1 MTDGENTAS
10 PFVKRILELIANIG
24 LSAKIAVL
32 VIIGTVSM
40 IGLFAYLGTA
50 ALSENTQ
57 RNLQERVVLA
67 QMSASYVDALLDNIE
82 NVLTDAA
89 LEDYWSEPTRSN
101 AFLDQAYQR
110 LSFVASNLFLVDP
123 RGRVVAA
130 RPERA
135 GKITFGDFPPVMTA
149 LNGASF
155 SIAHVAQSTDQL
167 APVVVAASPTR
178 NAAGKIVGA
187 LVITLNFSSAKI
199 RAFTHPIGLGETGY
213 MDLVDLSGRIL
224 ASTREG
230 RVDGDSD
237 HGFSLMGMIRD
248 HRPSVSACHDCHTP
262 GANAGPRAEVL
273 AFAPL
278 ERAQWGVT
286 VRQSEEEV
294 FDSTRVL
301 QMRIFALLIVMLGG
315 ALALVYLTTR
325 SVIRPV
331 QALTMATRR
340 ITAGDL
346 SSPLKT
352 FGHDEIGVL
361 ARAFD
366 EMRLRLKHSTEEIQA
381 WNRELDARVQER
393 TAAYEAAARE
403 NRRLYAELQH
413 KEQLRGEL
421 LHRVISA
428 QEDERKRIAR
438 ELHDETSQGLSALMV
453 GMDTIAMSLAQD
465 PQRTTKHLK
474 NSKSIA
480 EGLLRNIHRIIS
492 DLRPTLLDDLGLV
505 PAISWYGEQR
515 LEPLGIRFSVEE
527 VGVRARLLPV
537 VETSFFRIVQ
547 EALTNVARHAQAT
560 QVKVRLKHEDYWV
573 TLTIRDNGRG
583 FDPDNLDMSNSP
595 GLGLGLRG
603 MQERAETLGGMFEL
617 QTTPG
622 EGTLISVRVPAS
634 IQEEQH
640 GENSRVDGR

>member
-1 MTDGENTAS
+1 MSEPTTS
-10 PFVKRILELIANIG
+10 TSFFRRLYIFVSNIG
-24 LSAKIAVL
+24 LSAKIGIL
-32 VIIGTVSM
+32 VIVGTFSM

-50 ALSENTQ
+50 ALDDNTQ

-67 QMSASYVDALLDNIE
+67 QMSASYVDALLDHIE
-82 NVLTDAA
+82 NILTYTAS
-89 LEDYWSEPTRSN
+89 EDYWADTPG
-101 AFLDQAYQR
+101 AGFYLDQAYQR
-110 LSFVASNLFLVDP
+110 LNFVASHVVLVNS
-123 RGRVVAA
+123 RGHVIAA
-130 RPERA
+130 KPEF
-135 GKITFGDFPPVMTA
+135 GTTLSFGDFPPVMSA
-149 LNGASF
+149 LNGTPF
-155 SIAHVAQSTDQL
+155 SIAHVAQSAGAL
-167 APVVVAASPTR
+167 PPLIVAASPVR
-178 NAAGKIVGA
+178 DSSNKIIGA
-187 LVITLNFSSAKI
+187 LVISLNFSNAKI
-199 RAFTHPIGLGETGY
+199 RAFTHPIGLGESGY

-262 GANAGPRAEVL
+262 GAQAGPRAEVL

-294 FDSTRVL
+294 FNSTRTL
-301 QMRIFALLIVMLGG
+301 QARIFALLVVMLGG

-331 QALTMATRR
+331 QGLTTATRR

-346 SSPLKT
+346 DSPLKT
-352 FGHDEIGVL
+352 FGHDEVGVL

-366 EMRLRLKHSTEEIQA
+366 EMRVRLKQSNQENQA
-381 WNRELDARVQER
+381 LNRELDARVQER

-453 GMDTIAMSLAQD
+453 GMDTIPMALAQD
-465 PQRTTKHLK
+465 PDKAAGHLK
-474 NSKSIA
+474 RTKSIA
-480 EGLLRNIHRIIS
+480 ENLLRNIHRIIS

-505 PAISWYGEQR
+505 PAMGWYGEQR
-515 LEPLGIRFSVEE
+515 LEPLGIQVNVEE
-527 VGVRARLLPV
+527 VGTPLRLPPT
-537 VETSFFRIVQ
+537 VETSFFRIAQ
-547 EALTNVARHAQAT
+547 EAITNAARHAHAT
-560 QVKVRLKHEDYWV
+560 KMKIKLVHEHGVV
-573 TLTIRDNGRG
+573 TLWIRDNGKG
-583 FDPDNLDMSNSP
+583 FDPDNLDLSNSP

-603 MQERAETLGGMFEL
+603 MQERAEILGGTFEL
-617 QTTPG
+617 QTAPG
-622 EGTLISVRVPAS
+622 EGTLITVRVPVP
-634 IQEEQH
+634 IEEALH
-640 GENSRVDGR
+640 G